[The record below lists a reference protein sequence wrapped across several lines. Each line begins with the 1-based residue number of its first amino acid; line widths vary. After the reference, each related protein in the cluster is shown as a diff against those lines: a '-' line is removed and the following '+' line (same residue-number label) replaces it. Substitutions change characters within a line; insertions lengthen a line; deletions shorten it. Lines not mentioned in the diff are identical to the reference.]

1 MQVGI
6 SQFRIT
12 NTSNLL
18 TSAQRV
24 IELDGECE
32 CVKGKISDV
41 DMVQFGFKFDADSD
55 FMLISGGATI
65 TLSNVTV
72 EYQV

>member
-24 IELDGECE
+24 IELDGDCA
-32 CVKGKISDV
+32 CVKGKISEV
-41 DMVQFGFKFDADSD
+41 EMVQFGFKFDADSD
-55 FMLISGGATI
+55 FMLISGGASV